1 MKMSPIIQ
9 QEMIRPS
16 LCRNSEEVQI
26 QILRLMTKSENKIKI
41 LRKIVKMN
49 VTDLPPKD
57 LCSVMSAVM
66 SYMKDSWERITHIER
81 RRKTWQTYSFGLSV
95 ADRQGFIWRVFR
107 LQRFQFVAEIVENLQ
122 SALKHRQT
130 NEPSLMEDRDVKS
143 KRTFKIWP
151 ILYIEADT
159 DEIW

>member
-1 MKMSPIIQ
+1 MSPIIQ
-9 QEMIRPS
+9 QEMIRLS

-66 SYMKDSWERITHIER
+66 SYMKES
-81 RRKTWQTYSFGLSV
+81 
-95 ADRQGFIWRVFR
+95 
-107 LQRFQFVAEIVENLQ
+107 
-122 SALKHRQT
+122 
-130 NEPSLMEDRDVKS
+130 
-143 KRTFKIWP
+143 
-151 ILYIEADT
+151 
-159 DEIW
+159 